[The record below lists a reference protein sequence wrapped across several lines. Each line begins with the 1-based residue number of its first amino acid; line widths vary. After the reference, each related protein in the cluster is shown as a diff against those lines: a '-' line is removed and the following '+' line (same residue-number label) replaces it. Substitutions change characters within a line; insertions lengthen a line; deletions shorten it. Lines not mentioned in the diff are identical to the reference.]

1 MTARSTKSVSLSLSL
16 GVIMPQ
22 KLSPSPLSCTHTTIQ
37 SISALLT
44 AYAPFYRFSHL
55 ILFLIRF
62 PFLYILWSALSF
74 EVVHDENIKKIKL
87 FWLHFTMFSCR
98 CCYPS
103 RVSCLRIPTMW
114 PISDLR
120 CGTYKSWRICT
131 AIILVPPTRRE
142 QTREFLFWVA
152 FSTNA

>member
-1 MTARSTKSVSLSLSL
+1 MTARSTKSVSLSSSL

-74 EVVHDENIKKIKL
+74 EVVHDENIKKLSYFDSTSPCFPVDAVIL
-87 FWLHFTMFSCR
+87 PGFRVCVSRLCDR
-98 CCYPS
+98 YPIFAAVLTRVGEYARQLS
-103 RVSCLRIPTMW
+103 LCHRRDGSKRVSFYFELHIM
-114 PISDLR
+114 
-120 CGTYKSWRICT
+120 G
-131 AIILVPPTRRE
+131 
-142 QTREFLFWVA
+142 
-152 FSTNA
+152 